1 MLRALKRLHIST
13 TDKLVGIPG
22 NIQEEYQI
30 ILGWTK
36 DTEKKHETLEEIT
49 LWYAIGEETS
59 YMSFWRRRGYGEGYK
74 WGRDLC
80 IENGEWENF
89 SG

>member
-1 MLRALKRLHIST
+1 MKRLHIST
-13 TDKLVGIPG
+13 TDKLVGMPG
-22 NIQEEYQI
+22 NMQEEYRM
-30 ILGWTK
+30 ILSWTK
-36 DTEKKHETLEEIT
+36 DTEKKRETLEEIT

-59 YMSFWRRRGYGEGYK
+59 YMSFWTRRGYRRGYR
-74 WGRDLC
+74 WGRDNY

>member
-1 MLRALKRLHIST
+1 LKRLHIST
-13 TDKLVGIPG
+13 TDKLVGMPG
-22 NIQEEYQI
+22 RGEEEYQI

-36 DTEKKHETLEEIT
+36 DTEEKHETLQEIT

-59 YMSFWRRRGYGEGYK
+59 YMSFWRRGYGGEYK
-74 WGRDLC
+74 WGRERC
-80 IENGEWENF
+80 IENGEWKNF